1 MQEIQETHR
10 QELQQLQAENAR
22 LQALLTSVGATAK
35 VDYREVRDRV
45 LVRFKAQKL
54 RKESKSRFQDL
65 LDAFIKELPT
75 PVSTPPTTDN
85 QHLTSE
91 ALRYENY
98 SWDEWAKLVEQAER
112 VKIIRNS

>member
-1 MQEIQETHR
+1 MQEIQATHR

-22 LQALLTSVGATAK
+22 LQTLLTSIGATAM
-35 VDYREVRDRV
+35 DYQEVRDRV

-65 LDAFIKELPT
+65 LNAFIKELPT

-91 ALRYENY
+91 ALGYENY

>member
-1 MQEIQETHR
+1 MQEIQATHR
-10 QELQQLQAENAR
+10 QEVQQLQAENAR
-22 LQALLTSVGATAK
+22 LQALLASIGATAI
-35 VDYREVRDRV
+35 DYREVRDRV

-65 LDAFIKELPT
+65 LNAFIKELPT

-91 ALRYENY
+91 ALGYENY

-112 VKIIRNS
+112 VRIIRNS